1 MYRACAHSLR
11 RQGPIPSIP
20 VALVGSRDVKA
31 SKTSELVMVK
41 SQIVEAGVDKV
52 SRGGSSKQLCVKIE
66 WKYELKSDALSE
78 SAVPKTELNSTVVG
92 IELSPVKLLM
102 CL

>member
-1 MYRACAHSLR
+1 M
-11 RQGPIPSIP
+11 PSIP
-20 VALVGSRDVKA
+20 IALVESRDVKA

-41 SQIVEAGVDKV
+41 SQIVEAGVDNV

-66 WKYELKSDALSE
+66 WKYELKSEALSE
-78 SAVPKTELNSTVVG
+78 SSVPKTELSSTVGG
-92 IELSPVKLLM
+92 IELCPVMLLM

>member
-1 MYRACAHSLR
+1 M
-11 RQGPIPSIP
+11 
-20 VALVGSRDVKA
+20 
-31 SKTSELVMVK
+31 
-41 SQIVEAGVDKV
+41 DKV
-52 SRGGSSKQLCVKIE
+52 SGGGSSKQLCVKIE